1 MYGLPQAA
9 LKQMGSCER
18 CVAKAVNTTPQL
30 IFRSVRD
37 WFFFDQLEFKIPRSE
52 TPFHKEVQLF
62 QPVVQWVPCILNVFM
77 LTMMPG
83 VAQTLEEQKVT
94 TNMTLKITLQNKNLQ
109 NCTPKKRNSRIIL
122 GKKGLL
128 PKNLFPWKNYK
139 STEQRLVAE
148 IPKFESCAG
157 KNLPGS
163 VSLGF
168 FQSYK
173 LTWLAIENHPF
184 F

>member
-1 MYGLPQAA
+1 
-9 LKQMGSCER
+9 
-18 CVAKAVNTTPQL
+18 
-30 IFRSVRD
+30 
-37 WFFFDQLEFKIPRSE
+37 
-52 TPFHKEVQLF
+52 
-62 QPVVQWVPCILNVFM
+62 M
-77 LTMMPG
+77 LTMIPG

-184 F
+184 FKSERHPVGPYNCPLKEISHFQMVYFVPCSFWFMGMHTFVPKSKR